1 MGDGIWKRLD
11 PLHAVIFAA
20 VLAAMVGVGVRVAA
34 QSAPAARPAVATA
47 QAAPPARFVACQ
59 GCHGAGGAGGDRA
72 PALVNSAKLRAL
84 SQDQIKAIIKTG
96 TPGGMPPFPLP
107 EAELDQIAGW
117 IKSQNQ
123 AAAQTTASPEQIAA
137 GEAFFFGD
145 GECASCHMVSGRG
158 TVKGPDLSNLATRA
172 SGEEIQRWLDN
183 PDSQRGLKK
192 TASCPGWA
200 FCPDLQW
207 GVVNVKMKDG
217 GVLRGFSRNIGEHD
231 LQLQTFDGRLHLLT
245 DKQFAS
251 IEREPKSYMPPLKA
265 TPEQR
270 RDLLAYL
277 STLRGTK
284 LGPLAHTPAPLPAAE
299 IERIARPRVGE
310 WPTYDGA
317 PRGNRFSPLDQINTG
332 NVTRLQAR
340 WTFTP
345 GGTGLQNTPVVVD
358 GVMYV
363 TGAQQ
368 VCALDARSG
377 RYIWCA
383 ARNSGETGAAQE
395 APRPGRAP
403 AVLGPA
409 AGERPFGGATSGT
422 GPNRGVAVQGDL
434 VYFVSD
440 DCYLVALHRL
450 TGAVVWRV
458 RMTDPAF
465 PGGYYNTAAPL
476 VVGDLIVA
484 GVAGGDSP
492 LRGFLIA
499 FKAQTG
505 EMAWRLWTI
514 PLPGEPLSETWGGT
528 ALPTGGG
535 ATWTTGSYDA
545 DANVLYWAVGN
556 PYPDTD
562 GDQRKGSN
570 LYTNTVLALEPET
583 GKVKWHFQFTPH
595 DLHDWDA
602 NTPLVLADLDYKGK
616 PRKLLLQAN
625 RNGFFYVLDR
635 TTGEFLSGTPFVK
648 KLTWASGIGPD
659 GAPILLP
666 GNEPTVEGTLTCP
679 SVRGGTNWYATSFNP
694 LSKLF
699 YVMAA
704 EDCGIYRKI
713 GSIYAGKPNP
723 DDPGQRFL
731 RALDPQTGKVVWEKQ
746 LVGSQEANYGGVLST
761 AGGVVFHG
769 ETGGAFAAVDAVTG
783 KTLWTF
789 NTNEA
794 WRATA
799 MTYLVDGKQYVAV
812 AAGTN
817 IVAFSLAD

>member
-1 MGDGIWKRLD
+1 MRTGSWLRVN
-11 PLHAVIFAA
+11 PLHALMFAV
-20 VLAAMVGVGVRVAA
+20 VLAAIVGLSVKVSA
-34 QSAPAARPAVATA
+34 QSAPAA
-47 QAAPPARFVACQ
+47 AAPAAAPDIFKRCQ

-72 PALVNSAKLRAL
+72 PALVNNAKLRGL
-84 SQDQIKAIIKTG
+84 TQDQIKSIIKNG
-96 TPGGMPPFPLP
+96 TTGGMPAFPLP
-107 EAELDQIAGW
+107 DAELDQVAGW
-117 IKSQNQ
+117 IKSQNR
-123 AAAQTTASPEQIAA
+123 AAAQASVPPEQLAA
-137 GEAFFFGD
+137 GEKFFFGE
-145 GECASCHMVSGRG
+145 GKCSTCHMVSGRG
-158 TVKGPDLSNLATRA
+158 AVKGPDLSNLAAR
-172 SGEEIQRWLDN
+172 SSSQEIEAWIDN

-207 GVVNVKMKDG
+207 GVVNVKLKDG
-217 GVLRGFSRNIGEHD
+217 SSLRGFSRNIGEHD
-231 LQLQTFDGRLHLLT
+231 LQLQTFDGRMHLLT

-251 IEREPKSYMPPLKA
+251 IEREPKSYMPPLHA
-265 TPEQR
+265 AGTQR

-284 LGPLAHTPAPLPAAE
+284 LGPLAQPSAPLPRAE
-299 IERIARPRVGE
+299 IERIARPRLGE
-310 WPTYDGA
+310 WPTFDGE
-317 PRGNRFSPLDQINTG
+317 PRGNRFSVLDQINTG
-332 NVTRLQAR
+332 NVSRLQAK

-345 GGTGLQNTPVVVD
+345 GGSGLQNTPVVVD

-368 VCALDARSG
+368 VCALDARNG

-383 ARNSGETGAAQE
+383 ARNSGETTAGQD
-395 APRPGRAP
+395 APRAGRAP
-403 AVLGPA
+403 QVLGPA
-409 AGERPFGGATSGT
+409 AGERPFGGSTSGT
-422 GPNRGVAVQGDL
+422 GPNRGVAVLGDL

-458 RMTDPAF
+458 RMTDPNT

-484 GVAGGDSP
+484 GVAGGDTP

-499 FKAQTG
+499 FKATTG
-505 EMAWRLWTI
+505 EQVWRLWTI
-514 PLPGEPLSETWGGT
+514 PKPGEPLSETWTGN

-562 GDQRKGSN
+562 GEQRGGTN

-583 GKVKWHFQFTPH
+583 GKIKWHFQFTPH

-602 NTPLVLADLDYKGK
+602 NTPLVLADAVYKGK
-616 PRKLLLQAN
+616 PRKLIMQAN
-625 RNGFFYVLDR
+625 RNGFFYLLDR

-648 KLTWASGIGPD
+648 KMTWASGIGPD
-659 GAPILLP
+659 GVPILLP

-679 SVRGGTNWYATSFNP
+679 SVRGGTNWYATSYNP
-694 LSKLF
+694 VSKLF

-704 EDCGIYRKI
+704 EDCGIYRKV

-731 RALDPQTGKVVWEKQ
+731 RALDPMTGKVVWEKQ

-799 MTYLVDGKQYVAV
+799 MTYLIDGKQYVAV

-817 IVAFSLAD
+817 IVAFALAD